1 MNGKAGPGMLA
12 SQPQY
17 ALIAQALMAD
27 IASGRH
33 AVGSLLPPEM
43 DLCTQFGVSRHTVRE
58 AMRMLQ
64 ERGLVSRQRGVGTL
78 VKASQAEA
86 HYVQS
91 TASIADLLQYVEDTR
106 LVTERMTP
114 VVADAALAEA
124 LNCAPGLRWLH
135 VRGFRYVGSNK
146 QPVAL
151 TDIFLHAAFG
161 GIKKLIGVQ
170 KVPVYR
176 LIEQQYGQTVVEV
189 RQRIGATLVGEAD
202 ARALA
207 VKPGSAG
214 LVATRHYVGKNEQ
227 VLEVAVNLHPA
238 ERYAY
243 SQSLRLKSA
252 TSP

>member
-1 MNGKAGPGMLA
+1 MLA

-27 IASGRH
+27 IASGRQL
-33 AVGSLLPPEM
+33 VGSLLPSEL

-64 ERGLVSRQRGVGTL
+64 DRGLVSRQRGVGTL
-78 VKASQAEA
+78 VKADKVET

-114 VVADAALAEA
+114 VVADAALAEVLKCTA
-124 LNCAPGLRWLH
+124 GQRWVH
-135 VRGFRYVGSNK
+135 VRGFRYVGTNEH
-146 QPVAL
+146 PIAL

-161 GIKKLIGVQ
+161 GVKKLIGVH

-189 RQRIGATLVGEAD
+189 RQRIEATLVGEVE
-202 ARALA
+202 ARALS
-207 VKPGSAG
+207 VEPGSAG
-214 LVATRHYVGKNEQ
+214 LVVTRHYVGKNDQ

-243 SQSLRLKSA
+243 SQSLRLQNMQL
-252 TSP
+252 